1 MAKAKSGILD
11 QLKDK
16 AFDLLMVP
24 VTEAAPRSSEL
35 PTQTR
40 TTPLSRDEFDQALSG
55 HFTTRNVVVAGKV
68 QLLDLQAVRERTR
81 KGSYRL
87 ADGIDV
93 FAQHAIERHLTEADF
108 FAPYKGNYL
117 IAFGELSKEAAQL
130 KCGLIAEEI
139 SRWLFGTR
147 TSDYDA
153 VKTVVAEVHRDKDLK
168 GLQGIEAVALALERA
183 EVSIGRKTSNAGAG
197 ETPGS
202 SILPLDLQ
210 FFYRPMWHVRR
221 KVVSTFE
228 CTPAR
233 SGSSGQFL
241 IGDEVLRNPDDPA
254 AIAELDVKTLC
265 KVIDDLHEET
275 KREQRR
281 LLALPVH
288 YSTLNDKNVLQLYLG
303 LLGQVPEILR
313 RAMVVELV
321 GLPKGV
327 LNSRMLEMS
336 LMLKPL
342 MRARIVCL
350 GLDDPDFAAVSDGG
364 YFAVGADL
372 RGHPDPESKLIQRM
386 EDFAEKASQHGL
398 STYIHGLDSLSL
410 TTAAVCAGFHFIDGD
425 GITSLVDAP
434 KPMYPLDAQ
443 NLYHRLA
450 SAPPEPVGE

>member
-1 MAKAKSGILD
+1 MAKAKSGILN
-11 QLKDK
+11 QLKGK
-16 AFDLLMVP
+16 AVDLLMVP

-40 TTPLSRDEFDQALSG
+40 TTPLSRDEVDQALSG
-55 HFTTRNVVVAGKV
+55 YFTTRGVVVAGKV

-81 KGSYRL
+81 KSSHRP
-87 ADGIDV
+87 ADSIDV
-93 FAQHAIERHLTEADF
+93 FAQRAIERHLTEADF
-108 FAPYKGNYL
+108 FAPYKDNYL
-117 IAFGELSKEAAQL
+117 IAFGELSKEEAQL

-139 SRWLFGTR
+139 SRWLFRTK
-147 TSDYDA
+147 TSDYVA
-153 VKTVVAEVHRDKDLK
+153 VKTVVAKVHRDKDLK
-168 GLQGIEAVALALERA
+168 GLQGIEAVALAFERA
-183 EVSIGRKTSNAGAG
+183 EMSMGRETGNAEAG
-197 ETPGS
+197 ETPSS

-265 KVIDDLHEET
+265 KVINDLHEEA

-288 YSTLNDKNVLQLYLG
+288 YSTLNDKNVRQLYLG
-303 LLGQVPEILR
+303 LWHQVPEILR
-313 RAMVVELV
+313 RAIVVELV

-327 LNSRMLEMS
+327 QNSRMLEMS
-336 LMLKPL
+336 LMLKSL
-342 MRARIVCL
+342 TRARIVCL
-350 GLDDPDFAAVSDGG
+350 GLDDPDFTAVSDGRF
-364 YFAVGADL
+364 FAVGADL

-386 EDFAEKASQHGL
+386 EDFAEKASQHGF
-398 STYIHGLDSLSL
+398 STYIHGLESLSL

-425 GITSLVDAP
+425 VITSLIDAP
-434 KPMYPLDAQ
+434 KQMYPLDAE
-443 NLYHRLA
+443 NFYRRLA
-450 SAPPEPVGE
+450 SAAPDTISK